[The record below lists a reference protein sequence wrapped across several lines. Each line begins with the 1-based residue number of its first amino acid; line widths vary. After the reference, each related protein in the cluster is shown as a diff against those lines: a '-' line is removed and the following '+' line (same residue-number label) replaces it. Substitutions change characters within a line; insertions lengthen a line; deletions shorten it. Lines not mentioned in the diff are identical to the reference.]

1 MPRWNE
7 KTKWFIVMKRR
18 FRKQLSLPALK
29 RLREASE
36 RGDLA
41 GGLIESAEQFGAGR
55 ACMRI
60 VLKNKPWILTIEVR
74 KV

>member
-1 MPRWNE
+1 MRN
-7 KTKWFIVMKRR
+7 KKRNSR
-18 FRKQLSLPALK
+18 RLQLSLPALK

-55 ACMRI
+55 ARMRI